1 MGDKK
6 SNTIKCNDIEVLRNL
21 LERLDF
27 SSTTK
32 PNGQVVHSRD
42 KEVVNTYETKTVM
55 FQCKEE
61 TESAIRTLVDGINR
75 LTRDSERE

>member
-42 KEVVNTYETKTVM
+42 KEVVNTYETVM

-61 TESAIRTLVDGINR
+61 TKSAIRT
-75 LTRDSERE
+75 

>member
-42 KEVVNTYETKTVM
+42 KEIVNTYETVM

-61 TESAIRTLVDGINR
+61 TKSAIRT
-75 LTRDSERE
+75 

>member
-6 SNTIKCNDIEVLRNL
+6 SNTIKCNDIEILRNL

-42 KEVVNTYETKTVM
+42 KEVVNTYETVM

-61 TESAIRTLVDGINR
+61 TKSAIRT
-75 LTRDSERE
+75 